1 MLHRSPASTYPEAM
15 VGEELWT
22 IDELAQK
29 AGTTVRKV
37 RVYHDRGVLR
47 PPHRKGRVGLYGPE
61 HLHRLQLVLRML
73 RRGYPLA
80 AIRELIE
87 AEEAQRNIGSVLGLE
102 EALTAPYQADGPPR
116 HYAPLAFRELLGGE
130 DVAVA
135 RAVEIGLAAVDGGE
149 IVVANARLL
158 DVALELLEEGFSPR
172 AVVDITADIKEA
184 MNDLARRCVAFV
196 NDNLIADF
204 VEAGMPAA
212 DAERVTAV
220 IQRMRPRA
228 QAAADA
234 ALAEAMEEQSA
245 EFFAQTLEHLAS
257 KQSRRRRKP
266 SAS

>member
-1 MLHRSPASTYPEAM
+1 MLHSVSIGAYPEAM
-15 VGEELWT
+15 VGEDLWT

-80 AIRELIE
+80 VIRELVE
-87 AEEAQRNIGSVLGLE
+87 AAEAQRDIGSVLGLE
-102 EALTAPYQADGPPR
+102 EALTAPYMSEGPR
-116 HYAPLAFRELLGGE
+116 RYTAAAFRELLGRE

-135 RAVEIGLAAVDGGE
+135 RAVETGIAAVDGGE
-149 IVVANARLL
+149 IVVANPRLL
-158 DVALELLEEGFSPR
+158 DVALELLEEGFSSR
-172 AVVDITADIKEA
+172 AMVDITAEIKDA

-212 DAERVTAV
+212 DAERVAGI

-228 QAAADA
+228 EAAADA
-234 ALAEAMEEQSA
+234 ALAEAMERYSDAVFTETASR
-245 EFFAQTLEHLAS
+245 LAS
-257 KQSRRRRKP
+257 QASRRRNP
-266 SAS
+266 PAS